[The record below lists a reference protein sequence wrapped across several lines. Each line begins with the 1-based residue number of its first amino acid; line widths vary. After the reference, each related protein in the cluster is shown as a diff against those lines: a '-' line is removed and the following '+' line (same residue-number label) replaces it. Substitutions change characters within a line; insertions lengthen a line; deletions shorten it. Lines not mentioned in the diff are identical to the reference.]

1 MKILEKVNLIGG
13 AIATVGTTLFGTYWF
28 LFLAFLVLNVVDYVT
43 GIIKAKMYKQESSS
57 IGAKGIVKKVSY
69 WLVIGI
75 SFFVAYC
82 FVQMGDMISVNLSFM
97 PLLGWYT
104 LAIYLINEIRSILE
118 NCVVMG
124 VSVPDYLIKGLKIVE
139 DVIDKKTGS
148 EEQ

>member
-1 MKILEKVNLIGG
+1 MKIPEKVNLIWG

-28 LFLAFLVLNVVDYVT
+28 LFLAFLILNAVDYVT

-75 SFFVAYC
+75 SFFVGYC

>member
-75 SFFVAYC
+75 SFFVGYC